1 MSARKARVCRK
12 CWQDQGCVS
21 GELMGD
27 LEKAE
32 AGKGCK
38 GRWIGWDKLSVQV
51 SPPLK
56 SLLKGA
62 EGERWI
68 RNILWLC

>member
-1 MSARKARVCRK
+1 MSARIARGCRK

-32 AGKGCK
+32 AGKGCR
-38 GRWIGWDKLSVQV
+38 GRALDKTHSLEIV
-51 SPPLK
+51 SE
-56 SLLKGA
+56 GA
-62 EGERWI
+62 TV
-68 RNILWLC
+68 ILTPHGIHDMD